1 MIKIL
6 PKLFMI
12 NSLFCLRQHFSA
24 MTFLIFIQN
33 FGNCSFACN
42 NQTVY
47 CPRIHYNL
55 FKSNWVLPSKY
66 QKIMVSLL
74 FIFCWCMHIFLMI
87 QISTEKRFISN
98 FWTTDHLNMVDPSFS
113 SFLRDLHRDN
123 TLVASKYTKNL
134 KWGWMGLN
142 DATWHFL
149 LLSTRMGKNK
159 KIIRSF
165 VKSLIATSAYLL
177 YNCNSKR
184 KTWQVFFGR

>member
-1 MIKIL
+1 MIVNELIWSRL
-6 PKLFMI
+6 PKIFMI

-24 MTFLIFIQN
+24 MTSLIFIQN
-33 FGNCSFACN
+33 FGNCSFVCN
-42 NQTVY
+42 NWTVY

-66 QKIMVSLL
+66 KKIMVSLL

-87 QISTEKRFISN
+87 QIFTQKHYLSN
-98 FWTTDHLNMVDPSFS
+98 FWTGDHLNMVDSSFC
-113 SFLRDLHRDN
+113 SFLRELHSN
-123 TLVASKYTKNL
+123 NILAASKYTKNL

-165 VKSLIATSAYLL
+165 V
-177 YNCNSKR
+177 
-184 KTWQVFFGR
+184 